1 MASGVSADRQ
11 IVADEMV
18 RIIGLP
24 RGHRPRRAVADG
36 SDYGAEIING
46 AAEELRHPRRKAPC
60 PQTTEAGRFAARTH
74 SCEHAASRAGSRR
87 VAQAGAGLLITS
99 FACRSGP
106 GWSGANLSHP
116 GRMLSWLP
124 TR

>member
-60 PQTTEAGRFAARTH
+60 PRPRRRGALRPEPTAVSTQPHGLA
-74 SCEHAASRAGSRR
+74 RAGLRK
-87 VAQAGAGLLITS
+87 
-99 FACRSGP
+99 
-106 GWSGANLSHP
+106 P
-116 GRMLSWLP
+116 GRVC
-124 TR
+124 